1 MHRNLQEVMT
11 SQSKMLPKRGEE
23 QGAHDAALVASYQ
36 KDVEKTKRLL
46 DRRPCFDVLDV
57 DYRAVLDNAAGE
69 AERPHHEAV
78 GGEGRAR
85 ARLGQARVGEA
96 GLILHALEKTKF
108 PMKLI

>member
-1 MHRNLQEVMT
+1 MT

-69 AERPHHEAV
+69 AERIAAFV
-78 GGEGRAR
+78 GG
-85 ARLGQARVGEA
+85 LDA
-96 GLILHALEKTKF
+96 GVMAAVVDQQLYRNRWD
-108 PMKLI
+108 